1 MSIELS
7 LSQQSLKCKY
17 FVGSPPPFCR
27 EDTTS
32 DESDRGAALGAG
44 DVLSGYT
51 EAEAVPAK
59 QAYQH
64 RASEMRRE
72 SAQPGQQ

>member
-17 FVGSPPPFCR
+17 FVGSPPLCR

-44 DVLSGYT
+44 DVLSGNT
-51 EAEAVPAK
+51 EAEAVTAK

-72 SAQPGQQ
+72 SAQPGYQ